1 MCDIFSF
8 FKLKVCTCSFGKKNK
23 TDQSFSLLKIFLLY
37 DDNGNQ
43 VSGQL
48 SPRKIAPPV
57 RVRVWISVRVR
68 VRAGGQFSLGVIVLE
83 LVNLVL
89 ID

>member
-48 SPRKIAPPV
+48 PPRKIAP
-57 RVRVWISVRVR
+57 R
-68 VRAGGQFSLGVIVLE
+68 LGLGFGLASELGLGLE
-83 LVNLVL
+83 GNFPWGLLS
-89 ID
+89 